1 MLSSAIALS
10 GVPVS
15 VLAAEDVAIEN
26 GFSDGQEDYGLE
38 SDREDFTQEISD
50 KEFDFTSDID
60 SYEGSAS
67 IDTNSINSGS
77 CGDNVTWSLSGSVVT
92 ITGNGKMKDFSY
104 DEVKPWND
112 ATEVIVENGVT
123 GIGEVDFYI
132 GLM

>member
-1 MLSSAIALS
+1 MVFRWS
-10 GVPVS
+10 GRLRS
-15 VLAAEDVAIEN
+15 GIRL
-26 GFSDGQEDYGLE
+26 GRFYS
-38 SDREDFTQEISD
+38 RISD

-60 SYEGSAS
+60 SYEGSVS

-77 CGDNVTWSLSGSVVT
+77 CGDNVTWSVSGSVVT

>member
-1 MLSSAIALS
+1 MLSSVIALS

-50 KEFDFTSDID
+50 KELDFTSDIN
-60 SYEGSAS
+60 SYEGSVS
-67 IDTNSINSGS
+67 IAANSINSGS

-112 ATEVIVENGVT
+112 ATEVIIENGVT
-123 GIGEVDFYI
+123 GIGEIDFYI
-132 GLM
+132 GLT

>member
-1 MLSSAIALS
+1 MKKKIGAVLLSSVIALS

-15 VLAAEDVAIEN
+15 VLAVEDTAIEN

-38 SDREDFTQEISD
+38 SDQEDFTQEISD

-60 SYEGSAS
+60 SYEGSVS
-67 IDTNSINSGS
+67 IDTNSINSGG

-112 ATEVIVENGVT
+112 ATG
-123 GIGEVDFYI
+123 
-132 GLM
+132 

>member
-1 MLSSAIALS
+1 MKKKIGAVLLSSVIALS

-15 VLAAEDVAIEN
+15 VLAVEDTAIEN
-26 GFSDGQEDYGLE
+26 GFFDGQEDYGLE
-38 SDREDFTQEISD
+38 SDQEDFTQEISD

-60 SYEGSAS
+60 SYEGSVS
-67 IDTNSINSGS
+67 IDTNSINSGG

-112 ATEVIVENGVT
+112 ATG
-123 GIGEVDFYI
+123 
-132 GLM
+132 